1 MSARFLYPI
10 AGAALLLGSGLA
22 SAQTTAP
29 KTTPPNEPAANSAT
43 KPDAAKMTLTEQQAK
58 SWVDK
63 PIYSSDNKEIGEVAA
78 FKRGADNVVLEMH
91 ADVGGTLG
99 MGETRVKLMPE
110 QFKLQGDRV
119 VLNLTEAQAKDLPKI
134 KR

>member
-10 AGAALLLGSGLA
+10 AGAALLLGSGA

-29 KTTPPNEPAANSAT
+29 KTTPPPNAPPANSAT

-119 VLNLTEAQAKDLPKI
+119 VLNLTEAQAKDLPKT
-134 KR
+134 KS